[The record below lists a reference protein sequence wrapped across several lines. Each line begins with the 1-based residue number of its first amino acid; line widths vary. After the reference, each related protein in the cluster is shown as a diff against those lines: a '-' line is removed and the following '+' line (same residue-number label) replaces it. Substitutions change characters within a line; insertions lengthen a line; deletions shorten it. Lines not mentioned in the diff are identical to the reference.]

1 MDLNKILAR
10 ESHSPPQPNRHHHGH
25 NHTHSFSPRR
35 VGSPYLGRHFI
46 MARRTAGPQ
55 EYEVA
60 EFMIALANASV
71 PTPQATTSFVLPPQ
85 PQQQQPRQ
93 QEPQQRQSQQSQQQS
108 PMEIEPSNV
117 NDHASPP
124 TFVEHKAR
132 TKRASP
138 NTRKLV
144 SSPSG
149 QPCPNCL
156 VETSTLWRTCE
167 VGAGSS
173 YLCNACGLRFKKGK
187 FCPLCYRV
195 YYDADTNQLHW
206 KQCRSCLN
214 WTHKAC
220 LQKCGSLNDA
230 STDSYSCPNCRR
242 DSHKGDH

>member
-10 ESHSPPQPNRHHHGH
+10 ESHSSPQPSHHGH
-25 NHTHSFSPRR
+25 IHSHSHSFSPRR
-35 VGSPYLGRHFI
+35 VGSPHLGRHLI

-60 EFMIALANASV
+60 EFMIALANTSV
-71 PTPQATTSFVLPPQ
+71 PVPVSLPQTTSFVLP
-85 PQQQQPRQ
+85 QQQQQQQQ
-93 QEPQQRQSQQSQQQS
+93 QEQRQSQQSHQS
-108 PMEIEPSNV
+108 PMEIEPLVSDN
-117 NDHASPP
+117 ATPP
-124 TFVEHKAR
+124 TLVEHKAR

-144 SSPSG
+144 PSPSG
-149 QPCPNCL
+149 QPCPNCS

-167 VGAGSS
+167 VGTGSS

-220 LQKCGSLNDA
+220 LQKCGSLSDNFA
-230 STDSYSCPNCRR
+230 SSDSYSCPNCRR